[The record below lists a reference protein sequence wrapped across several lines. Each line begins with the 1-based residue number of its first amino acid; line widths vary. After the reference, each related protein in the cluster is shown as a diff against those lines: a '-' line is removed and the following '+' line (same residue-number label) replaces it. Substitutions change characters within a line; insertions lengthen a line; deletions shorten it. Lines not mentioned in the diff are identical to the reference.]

1 MRYVMDKL
9 RGRAANK
16 LGKNNVMKT
25 KRMAFHVLV
34 LNSFPNCIFIFI
46 NYWLVERIDC
56 HLESVGTGQEEKET
70 NS

>member
-1 MRYVMDKL
+1 
-9 RGRAANK
+9 
-16 LGKNNVMKT
+16 MKT

-56 HLESVGTGQEEKET
+56 HLESFGTGQEEKET